1 MSALFTQI
9 CYGELMKKLSLYIF
23 LGLICCTVGYANDI
37 RDFQIEGISIGDS
50 LLRYS
55 TQEEINISENN
66 SSIMKDKS
74 KKERYRI
81 IFLNTITKNEYET
94 VQITY
99 KINDKNYIIHS
110 IDGSIN
116 FPNKF
121 QECKNEMN
129 IVVNDLKKIFI
140 DNKLRKT
147 NGKHTADKSG
157 KSIHSSTY
165 FDLSNGQVTVWC
177 VLWSNEMNYD
187 DGLAVTL
194 RSKEYTNFLINENS
208 Y

>member
-1 MSALFTQI
+1 
-9 CYGELMKKLSLYIF
+9 MKKLSLYVF
-23 LGLICCTVGYANDI
+23 LFLIVGNTGYATDI
-37 RDFQIEGISIGDS
+37 RDFQIEGISIGDT

-55 TQEEINISENN
+55 TQEEIDISENN
-66 SSIMKDKS
+66 SSIMKDKTG
-74 KKERYRI
+74 KERYRI
-81 IFLNTITKNEYET
+81 IFLNTITANEYET
-94 VQITY
+94 IQITY

-121 QECKNEMN
+121 QECKNKMKV
-129 IVVNDLKKIFI
+129 IVNDLKNIFI
-140 DNKLRKT
+140 DSKLRNT
-147 NGKHTADKSG
+147 DGKHLADKSG

-165 FDLSNGQVTVWC
+165 FDLSNGQVHVWC
-177 VLWSNEMNYD
+177 VLWSDEMNYD